1 MENLKK
7 DFIYNLNLIKEL
19 ESKVRQF
26 DTNNSRLTTDLKLT
40 QGQVSDEI
48 IKSRKAQD
56 FLDKKL
62 QIIKISKTIFRKKIF
77 LTSKS

>member
-62 QIIKISKTIFRKKIF
+62 QIKKISKTIF
-77 LTSKS
+77 